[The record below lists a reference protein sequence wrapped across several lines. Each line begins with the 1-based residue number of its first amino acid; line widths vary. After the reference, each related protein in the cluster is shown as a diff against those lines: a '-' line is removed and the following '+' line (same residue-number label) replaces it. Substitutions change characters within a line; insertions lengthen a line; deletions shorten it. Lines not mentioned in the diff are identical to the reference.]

1 MAALTATGSA
11 GAYNATVRIASPSAV
26 VTVQSARADQSAYRA
41 NDPVTGQPM
50 ITGASRGAVNTRHMP
65 LLFDWEQ

>member
-1 MAALTATGSA
+1 MAAATASSA
-11 GAYNATVRIASPSAV
+11 GTGFNASVRIESPSAV
-26 VTVQSARADQSAYRA
+26 VTVQNARAGQSGFQP